1 MIIKVIKMSTIM
13 GFESA
18 EWELG
23 GINIFE
29 GGNGAGKS
37 TIIEVM
43 KSIVGGGTDATL
55 IRKGHKSG
63 EAVLVF
69 DDKTSLIRRHGKT
82 PPVTV
87 KGPDGVKK
95 PSPQTVVNAL
105 IDAMSCN
112 PMKFVNGTPEEILK
126 LILDTIPIEV
136 EPADFAAAAGM
147 DEEWAKTRIAEH
159 ASPLE
164 AISVTRTK
172 FLSSRSD
179 QRKEAKSKRE
189 TVKQLRESLPTGTP
203 EGKDVELAAAKA
215 RLAEIDPEKRHAEI
229 KEQLTKAEVAALEAC
244 RNEKDRAE
252 SEYERKLREIE
263 KERDEAIKEASEKA
277 NEFISSAKDA
287 ANREYRIHLNDTTA
301 EREALSG
308 TIATLES
315 ELKRFIVAEGTQETI
330 MKLEGEAEK
339 ADRTARELE
348 KQITALDE
356 LHTKVT
362 SNLPIKGL
370 SHANGIAYIDNVA
383 VHRLNTEKRLALAM
397 RIMTMRAEKRSKAK
411 IIFCDGLECLDRPH
425 REAFLEAAKK
435 YVDKGYQ
442 FIMTRL
448 MEEPTD
454 LKLNVI
460 E

>member
-164 AISVTRTK
+164 TISVTRTK

-215 RLAEIDPEKRHAEI
+215 RLAEIDPNKKHGEI
-229 KEQLTKAEVAALEAC
+229 KE
-244 RNEKDRAE
+244 R
-252 SEYERKLREIE
+252 
-263 KERDEAIKEASEKA
+263 
-277 NEFISSAKDA
+277 
-287 ANREYRIHLNDTTA
+287 
-301 EREALSG
+301 
-308 TIATLES
+308 
-315 ELKRFIVAEGTQETI
+315 
-330 MKLEGEAEK
+330 
-339 ADRTARELE
+339 
-348 KQITALDE
+348 
-356 LHTKVT
+356 
-362 SNLPIKGL
+362 
-370 SHANGIAYIDNVA
+370 
-383 VHRLNTEKRLALAM
+383 
-397 RIMTMRAEKRSKAK
+397 
-411 IIFCDGLECLDRPH
+411 
-425 REAFLEAAKK
+425 
-435 YVDKGYQ
+435 
-442 FIMTRL
+442 
-448 MEEPTD
+448 
-454 LKLNVI
+454 
-460 E
+460 